1 MVGVVYTELGKT
13 DGRDGEASIGGKEFW
28 VALVPADGEDMMLD
42 CRLESDWLLLD
53 CPKWLPRGELHIKRS
68 NIFSHI

>member
-1 MVGVVYTELGKT
+1 MSGLVGVVYTELGKT

-28 VALVPADGEDMMLD
+28 VGLEPADGEDIMLD

-53 CPKWLPRGELHIKRS
+53 CPK
-68 NIFSHI
+68 